1 MPPPLH
7 VYHKH
12 KRNETPKP
20 KSLREIP
27 AYLKKM
33 IGGFFYRF
41 FYILSLVWETS
52 PLISI
57 ALVAMSV
64 LSGVLPVAGAYI
76 TAELLD
82 SISATLG
89 LDPVDA
95 GSFSANLKA
104 NFSPVFVLLLVNF
117 VYLFLSRILTRLNH
131 MVNSMAGEL
140 IIFKIRLKILNKAKT
155 VDLASFDS
163 PEFYEK
169 LENANRE
176 AGNRPL
182 RIMDATFQLF
192 SAMIT
197 GVSFVVVLAGLHPAA
212 PWLMVLL
219 ALPFAVISYI
229 YRNRN
234 FWYMRFHS
242 KERRQMNYYSGVVSN
257 KDNIKELRLM
267 GLSDTFISRYESTFQ
282 TYYKGLR
289 HLIVKEG
296 LMQMAM
302 TLLSLVGHCLLFL
315 FVAYSVIYGEGG
327 KLAEYSLYTAA
338 LTSISSCVNTVISST
353 ASIYEGT
360 LFIDNMIVFMREE
373 QTVRALA
380 APAAIPVRGVPHT
393 ITFEDVSFRY
403 PNSEKDVISHLSVT
417 FHPGETVVLVGL
429 NGAGKTTL
437 IKLMASTSG
446 NMSQKPYIV
455 YLASSSKTLANTPF
469 LWQKI
474 SLLAISK
481 SLLIMNA

>member
-117 VYLFLSRILTRLNH
+117 AYLFLSRILTRLNH

-257 KDNIKELRLM
+257 KDNIKLCFLLWGIVCCSFLLRIV
-267 GLSDTFISRYESTFQ
+267 LSMAKVANWQSILSTQ
-282 TYYKGLR
+282 PPSP
-289 HLIVKEG
+289 
-296 LMQMAM
+296 
-302 TLLSLVGHCLLFL
+302 LSAH
-315 FVAYSVIYGEGG
+315 
-327 KLAEYSLYTAA
+327 
-338 LTSISSCVNTVISST
+338 
-353 ASIYEGT
+353 ASI
-360 LFIDNMIVFMREE
+360 LSSPPPPVF
-373 QTVRALA
+373 TK
-380 APAAIPVRGVPHT
+380 APC
-393 ITFEDVSFRY
+393 
-403 PNSEKDVISHLSVT
+403 LS
-417 FHPGETVVLVGL
+417 
-429 NGAGKTTL
+429 TT
-437 IKLMASTSG
+437 
-446 NMSQKPYIV
+446 
-455 YLASSSKTLANTPF
+455 
-469 LWQKI
+469 
-474 SLLAISK
+474 
-481 SLLIMNA
+481 